1 MGYNTDF
8 LGELK
13 FTSEL
18 SAKALAKVKSFL
30 GEDCRDHP
38 EWQCSGSYINLEF
51 NDDFTGLK
59 WDGSEK
65 TYEMTNSVNLIIRET
80 KKEFPDFGLK
90 GQLICQGEDV
100 EDRWLLKIENGIAI
114 EKKIE
119 IKGKKI
125 ECPHCNEKFI
135 LEIEE

>member
-13 FTSEL
+13 FTTEL
-18 SAKALAKVKSFL
+18 TGKALAKVKSFL
-30 GEDCRDHP
+30 GENCRDHP
-38 EWQCSGSYINLEF
+38 EWNSNGSYIQLEF

-59 WDGSEK
+59 WDGNEK
-65 TYEMTNSVNLIIRET
+65 TYGMTESVNLIIRET
-80 KKEFPDFGLK
+80 KKEFPDFGLQ
-90 GQLICQGEDV
+90 GQFICQGEDI

-119 IKGKKI
+119 IKGEKI
-125 ECPHCNEKFI
+125 RCPHCEEEFL
-135 LEIEE
+135 LETEE

>member
-13 FTSEL
+13 FTTEL
-18 SAKALAKVKSFL
+18 SAKALVKIKSFL

-38 EWQCSGSYINLEF
+38 EWKSNGSYIQLEF

-59 WDGSEK
+59 WDGNEK
-65 TYEMTNSVNLIIRET
+65 TYEMTESVNLIIRET
-80 KKEFPDFGLK
+80 KKEFSNFGLQ
-90 GQLICQGEDV
+90 GQFICQGEDI

-119 IKGKKI
+119 IKGEKI
-125 ECPHCNEKFI
+125 RCPHCEEEFL
-135 LEIEE
+135 LETIE